1 MALTDTQ
8 SSFDSRNIDIP
19 QVGIKDFRLP
29 FQWRTRSGLQN
40 TVGNISMYCYL
51 PGRYKGTHMSRFIA
65 LMTRNIRPIDARSMR
80 ELTQELRDCL
90 EAPEAEIYLEA
101 PFFMEKRAP
110 ISGQKSLMDY
120 LVAYHIQQ
128 AKDGASTQFLQVKVP
143 VTSLCPCSKEISDFG
158 AHNQRSLIT
167 IKAQYE
173 GTLEPETLIEIAESE
188 ASCDLYSLLKRPDEK
203 YVTERAYTQAKF
215 VEDMARDLYRRL
227 LVVKEIIHFTASSE
241 NFESIHNHSAF
252 AKVKA

>member
-8 SSFDSRNIDIP
+8 NSFDSRNIDIP

-40 TVGNISMYCYL
+40 TVGNVSMYCYL

-65 LMTRNIRPIDARSMR
+65 LITHNTRPIDAQSMR
-80 ELTQELRDCL
+80 ELIRELRDSL

-101 PFFMEKRAP
+101 PFFTEKSAP
-110 ISGQKSLMDY
+110 KSGQKSLMDY
-120 LVAYHIQQ
+120 LVAYHIQT
-128 AKDGASTQFLQVKVP
+128 KGEESKQFLQVKVP

-167 IKAQYE
+167 INAQYE
-173 GTLEPETLIEIAESE
+173 KALDPETLIEIAESE

-215 VEDMARDLYRRL
+215 VEDMARDLYHRL
-227 LVVKEIIHFTASSE
+227 LQVKEIVHFTASSE

-252 AKVKA
+252 AKVEA